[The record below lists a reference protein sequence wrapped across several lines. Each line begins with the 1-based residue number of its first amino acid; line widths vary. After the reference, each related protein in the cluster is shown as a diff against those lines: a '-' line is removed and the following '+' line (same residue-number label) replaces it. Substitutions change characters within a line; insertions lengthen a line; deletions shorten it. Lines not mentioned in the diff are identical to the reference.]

1 MSKLRHAHF
10 TNWSKVAV
18 ALSDYGVIDEA
29 SAKTFLETADKD
41 DNPFYYM
48 VCYIKESQEIYT
60 HGKIYGFSGVDS
72 VKSLIDELAAEIA
85 DNEYVMAVAL
95 TELQTYKQENLVS
108 GENIKTVNGES
119 ILGEG
124 DLTVTADVDL
134 TDYITWEDL
143 ETISITDI
151 DGGEVIFED

>member
-1 MSKLRHAHF
+1 
-10 TNWSKVAV
+10 
-18 ALSDYGVIDEA
+18 
-29 SAKTFLETADKD
+29 
-41 DNPFYYM
+41 M

-60 HGKIYGFSGVDS
+60 HGKVYGFSGVDS

-124 DLTVTADVDL
+124 NIDITADVDL
-134 TDYITWEDL
+134 EDYVTKDDL
-143 ETISITDI
+143 KQSAEDI
-151 DGGEVIFED
+151 DTLNKQVAELQTKMEGLEVSGAV

>member
-1 MSKLRHAHF
+1 
-10 TNWSKVAV
+10 
-18 ALSDYGVIDEA
+18 
-29 SAKTFLETADKD
+29 
-41 DNPFYYM
+41 M

-124 DLTVTADVDL
+124 NIDITADVDL
-134 TDYITWEDL
+134 EDYVTKDDL
-143 ETISITDI
+143 KQSAEDI
-151 DGGEVIFED
+151 DTLNKQVAELQTKMEGLEVSGAV